1 MQSWISVTLTSVVT
15 CCSPLHEYP
24 TLYISLLSLSSVF
37 GIRTFFVAVQWLALL
52 PQRQKV
58 LGSNT
63 LASQMEASVWSLCIL
78 LVPVW
83 VLSSFFPQSK
93 NIHASLIG
101 DSKLTTGVDIT
112 A

>member
-1 MQSWISVTLTSVVT
+1 M
-15 CCSPLHEYP
+15 
-24 TLYISLLSLSSVF
+24 
-37 GIRTFFVAVQWLALL
+37 AVQWLALL

>member
-1 MQSWISVTLTSVVT
+1 MTALICVTLTSVVT

-63 LASQMEASVWSLCIL
+63 LASQMEAFCVELVHSPCASVGSLQL
-78 LVPVW
+78 LPTVQKH
-83 VLSSFFPQSK
+83 SC
-93 NIHASLIG
+93 
-101 DSKLTTGVDIT
+101 
-112 A
+112 